1 MKALTG
7 YRKYAENLMRK
18 LLRGY
23 RIYFSRDVLNSDGRR
38 LLEDII
44 KSMIYS
50 KEYHPGLIRSV
61 RRNPSMENVLK
72 LARIL
77 LDEEEIEDLLKTGIE
92 GPIHNSAW
100 HYLERE

>member
-1 MKALTG
+1 MKALAG

-50 KEYHPGLIRSV
+50 REYHPGLIRSV
-61 RRNPSMENVLK
+61 RHDPSMENVLK

-77 LDEEEIEDLLKTGIE
+77 LDKEEIEELLKTGID
-92 GPIHNSAW
+92 GPVRNSVW